1 MFVKGYGSAVV
12 GIEAI
17 TVAVEVNI
25 SAGIGLYMVGLPD
38 NAVRESQERI
48 RAAFENC
55 SYKMSGRKV
64 IVNLAPADIRKEG
77 SAYDLP
83 IAVAILAATEQ
94 VDAAPL
100 ARYLMMGELSL
111 DGSLLP
117 VRGALPIAIQAQKE
131 GFKGIILPK
140 RNAAEAAVVGS
151 LEVYGAAHLR
161 EVVGFLQGERTLS
174 RTTVDVE
181 KRFGENA
188 GRFELDFGDVRGLAH
203 VKRALEIA
211 AAGGHN
217 VLMVGPPGSGK
228 TMLARRMPSIMPP
241 MTLQE
246 ALETTKIHSV
256 AGKLGAETGLLLTR
270 PFRSPHHLTSQAA
283 LVGGGTSPQP
293 GEISL
298 AHNGILF
305 ADELPEFGRSLLETL
320 RQPMEDKVITV
331 SRSKYT
337 VQYPANFMLVAS
349 MNPCPCGYYN
359 HPTKACVCP
368 HGAVSKYLNRISGPM
383 LDRIDLHVEVIPV
396 DFSELSQPV
405 AAESSA
411 AIRGRVVAA
420 RRIQT
425 DRFAGTHVYANA
437 MMNSRQLREFCPL
450 SDESGALLRR
460 AMERFNLSARAY
472 DRILKVSRTIADLAG
487 GGRIEPAHIAEAI
500 GYRTLDRDTWGA

>member
-1 MFVKGYGSAVV
+1 MFVKSYGSAVV

-83 IAVAILAATEQ
+83 IAVAVLAATEQ
-94 VDAAPL
+94 VDSAPL
-100 ARYLMMGELSL
+100 ARYVLMGELSL

-131 GFKGIILPK
+131 GFKGVILPK
-140 RNAAEAAVVGS
+140 QNAAEAAVVGS
-151 LEVYGAAHLR
+151 LEVYGAGHLR
-161 EVVGFLQGERTLS
+161 EVVGFLCGEHTLS
-174 RTTVDVE
+174 RTTVDLE
-181 KRFGENA
+181 GRFRENA
-188 GRFELDFGDVRGLAH
+188 ERFDVDFGDVRGLAH

-217 VLMVGPPGSGK
+217 VLMIGPPGSGK

-256 AGKLGAETGLLLTR
+256 AGKLGAETGLLVTR

-349 MNPCPCGYYN
+349 MNPCPCGSYH
-359 HPTKACVCP
+359 HPTNACVCS
-368 HGAVSKYLNRISGPM
+368 HGAVSKSLNRISGPM
-383 LDRIDLHVEVIPV
+383 LDRIDLHIEVIPV
-396 DFSELSQPV
+396 DFSELSQPG

-411 AIRGRVVAA
+411 AIRSRVVAA
-420 RRIQT
+420 RQVQT
-425 DRFAGTHVYANA
+425 ERFAGTPVYTNA

-450 SDESGALLRR
+450 SAESSALLRK